1 MDESELKDGR
11 DTAGALNYEGLEP
24 VFELK
29 HYSGYGFEDV
39 NLKVY
44 PGEAA
49 GRWPGVVGQD
59 GAELADHHI
68 RKG

>member
-44 PGEAA
+44 PGEVLGVA
-49 GRWPGVVGQD
+49 GSGGGRTDRAGH
-59 GAELADHHI
+59 HHI